1 MFIYLSSIQ
10 SILKSMKTRP
20 SFTAFIVA
28 CSLFVFGCTASQA
41 GPSVT
46 LEDARTALS
55 TSSAVVI
62 DIRETSEHA
71 TGVAKGARLIPMG
84 QLGKRLNELPKPGEQ
99 SLLII
104 CNTQNRSSKIV
115 EQLQAAGFTNASYV
129 QGGMS
134 QWAERGWT
142 MVKPTP

>member
-1 MFIYLSSIQ
+1 MKIYSIASTFLAASTLFIL
-10 SILKSMKTRP
+10 
-20 SFTAFIVA
+20 
-28 CSLFVFGCTASQA
+28 GCTANAA
-41 GPSVT
+41 GSSVT
-46 LEDARTALS
+46 LEEARTALDK
-55 TSSAVVI
+55 SSAIVI

-99 SLLII
+99 PLLII

-115 EQLQAAGFTNASYV
+115 EQLQAAGFTNSSYV

-134 QWAERGWT
+134 QWAARGWT
-142 MVKPTP
+142 MVKP